1 MKVEGSWIRSDST
14 QSVMMMLEKGGQQAY
29 FVGGCVRNALLAQPV
44 SDVDIATDASPERV
58 QMLASAAGLKSV
70 PTGLDHGT
78 ITVIAGAVA
87 HEVTTFRRD
96 VESHGRHAEVAF
108 SSDIVEDARRRDF
121 TMNALYATR
130 NGTVIDPLN
139 GLPDLK
145 ARFVRFIEDPGQRIR
160 EDYLRILRFFR
171 FHAWYGDPLA
181 SMDAEALAA
190 IAAHLDGLQRLSRE
204 RVGAEMI
211 RLLTA
216 PDPAPAVAAMR
227 HVGVL
232 GHVLPGADDRAL
244 SPLVHLE
251 QTAHLAPD
259 PIRRLAALGGEG
271 VADRLRLSRPQ
282 ARQLETL
289 RGGSGSEVPP
299 LELGYRHGADV
310 ARSIL
315 LLRAAMLERTVPPV
329 DLNAVEIGAAAQF
342 PVKAA
347 DLMQGFEGPALGAE
361 LHRLEALW
369 LASGCRAT
377 RQELLQAGS
386 KDA

>member
-1 MKVEGSWIRSDST
+1 MRVEGNWIRSDST
-14 QSVMMMLEKGGQQAY
+14 QSVMTMLEQGEHQAY

-44 SDVDIATDASPERV
+44 GDVDIATDASPERV
-58 QMLASAAGLKSV
+58 QVLASGAGFKCV
-70 PTGLDHGT
+70 PTGMDHGT
-78 ITVIAGAVA
+78 VTVIADTVP
-87 HEVTTFRRD
+87 HEITTFRRD
-96 VESHGRHAEVAF
+96 VETDGRHAEVTF

-130 NGTVIDPLN
+130 DGTVIDPLN

-145 ARFVRFIEDPGQRIR
+145 ARLVRFIEDPGERIR
-160 EDYLRILRFFR
+160 EEYLRILRFFR
-171 FHAWYGDPLA
+171 FHAWYGDPLG

-190 IAAHLDGLQRLSRE
+190 IAAHLDGLECLSRE

-211 RLLTA
+211 RLLA
-216 PDPAPAVAAMR
+216 AADPAPAVAAMR
-227 HVGVL
+227 HVGAL
-232 GHVLPGADDRAL
+232 GHLLPGADDRAL
-244 SPLVHLE
+244 APLVHLE
-251 QTAHLAPD
+251 QTAHVAPD
-259 PIRRLAALGGEG
+259 SIRRLAALGGESI
-271 VADRLRLSRPQ
+271 ANRLRLPKSG

-289 RGGSGSEVPP
+289 RSGSGSEMPP
-299 LELGYRHGADV
+299 LELGYRHGAEM

-315 LLRAAMLERTVPPV
+315 LLRAAMLGRTVPPV
-329 DLNAVEIGAAAQF
+329 DLKAVEIGAAAQF

-347 DLMQGFEGPALGAE
+347 DLMQDFEGPALGAE